1 MRVRPLQDRVLVERI
16 DAEETTRGGIVIP
29 DTAKEKPQTGR
40 VLAVGKGKVTEQGKR
55 LPLTVK
61 RGDKVL
67 FGRYSGSEVNVDG
80 AERLLLRQD
89 DILAI
94 LE

>member
-40 VLAVGKGKVTEQGKR
+40 VLAVVSPREE
-55 LPLTVK
+55 P
-61 RGDKVL
+61 
-67 FGRYSGSEVNVDG
+67 
-80 AERLLLRQD
+80 
-89 DILAI
+89 
-94 LE
+94 